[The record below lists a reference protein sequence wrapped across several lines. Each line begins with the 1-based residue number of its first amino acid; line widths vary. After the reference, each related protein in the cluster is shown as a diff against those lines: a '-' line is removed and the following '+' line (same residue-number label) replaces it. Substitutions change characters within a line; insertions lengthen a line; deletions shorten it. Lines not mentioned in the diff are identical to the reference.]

1 MDEFNPAY
9 GMAKAAL
16 DKFAGKAAEKPAETF
31 GHAYDFTIGRL
42 DYYFKKSNL
51 RRELNFE
58 KYREELLSEM
68 SKIPDDDF
76 QEPSMSLIGPGL
88 ESSKYYIDDEGVRK
102 MFAKLL
108 AKSMDSRYN
117 EKMSHSF
124 VEVLKQ
130 LGPIDALLLKLIAEE
145 EHVPTAKIITL
156 STGINGVELT
166 DYFLLTDTASSESV
180 QISLNNLKRLGL
192 ISIPQNSGLTPDKIY
207 QPFYDSQIFKSL
219 SENNYIKNLHDEYL
233 RAVNVLGMD
242 PEKIAKQNGVNPDEL
257 HMVTKYSGVDI
268 VKSRSSLTSYGSA
281 LWEVCVTD

>member
-31 GHAYDFTIGRL
+31 GYAYDYVVGPLNNFL
-42 DYYFKKSNL
+42 KLKNL
-51 RRELNFE
+51 RRDIDFQKQQDEILE
-58 KYREELLSEM
+58 EM
-68 SKIPDDDF
+68 SKIPDKNF
-76 QEPSMSLIGPGL
+76 IEPPLSVIGPAL
-88 ESSKYYIDDEGVRK
+88 ESSKYYIENEEIRK
-102 MFAKLL
+102 MFSKLL
-108 AKSMDSRYN
+108 ARSMDDRYADKLN
-117 EKMSHSF
+117 HSF

-145 EHVPTAKIITL
+145 EHVPTAKIFTL

-207 QPFYDSQIFKSL
+207 QPFYDSEIFKSL
-219 SENNYIKNLHDEYL
+219 SANNHIKDLHDEYL
-233 RAVNVLGMD
+233 RAVNVLGMN
-242 PEKIAKQNGVNPDEL
+242 PEKIAKQNGINPDEL
-257 HMVTKYSGVDI
+257 HMVTKYLGVDI

-281 LWEVCVTD
+281 LWEVCVID